1 MRLHDISV
9 PLIQDL
15 PTWPGEEGLRRT
27 LVATQ
32 PNDPATV
39 SHLAFGAHS
48 GTHVDAP
55 VHFLLDGEGLESFP
69 LESFIGPCFVA
80 DLVHVTSLVSGDDLE
95 DAAVPDDV
103 ERILALTRNSG
114 WSRRDQTFRPDYV
127 AFDLSAAEWC
137 MDRGVILLGNDYLS
151 VEAYHTEDHQVHKT
165 LLGGGVAILEG
176 LDLDGVSPGRY
187 ELSAFPIHIPGSD
200 GSPVRAVLIER

>member
-1 MRLHDISV
+1 M
-9 PLIQDL
+9 
-15 PTWPGEEGLRRT
+15 RRT

-32 PNDPATV
+32 PADPATV
-39 SHLAFGAHS
+39 SHLALGAHS

-55 VHFLLDGEGLESFP
+55 VHFLREGEGIETFS

-80 DLVHVTSLVSGDDLE
+80 DLRGVTSLITAADLE
-95 DAAVPDDV
+95 RAGIPDDV
-103 ERILALTRNSG
+103 ERLLALTRNSG

-137 MDRGVILLGNDYLS
+137 VDRGARLLGNDYLS
-151 VEAYHTEDHQVHKT
+151 VEAYESEHHQVHKT
-165 LLGGGVAILEG
+165 LLGSGMAILEG
-176 LDLDGVSPGRY
+176 LDLDGVSPGGY
-187 ELSAFPIHIPGSD
+187 ELAALPINIPGSD

>member
-1 MRLHDISV
+1 M
-9 PLIQDL
+9 
-15 PTWPGEEGLRRT
+15 RRT

-32 PNDPATV
+32 PKDPATV

-55 VHFLLDGEGLESFP
+55 VHFLMDGEGIETFS

-80 DLVHVTSLVSGDDLE
+80 DLRGVTSLITAADLE
-95 DAAVPDDV
+95 RAGVPDNAV
-103 ERILALTRNSG
+103 RIIALTSNSG
-114 WSRRDQTFRPDYV
+114 WSLRDRAFRSDYV

-137 MDRGVILLGNDYLS
+137 VDRGVRLLGNDYLS
-151 VEAYHTEDHQVHKT
+151 VEAYDSEHHQVHKT
-165 LLGGGVAILEG
+165 LLGAGVAILEG
-176 LDLDGVSPGRY
+176 LDIDGVSPGTY
-187 ELSAFPIHIPGSD
+187 ELSALPINIPGSD

>member
-1 MRLHDISV
+1 M
-9 PLIQDL
+9 Q
-15 PTWPGEEGLRRT
+15 RT

-48 GTHVDAP
+48 GTHLDAP
-55 VHFLLDGEGLESFP
+55 VHFLSGGEGIETFP

-80 DLVHVTSLVSGDDLE
+80 DLRGVTDLVAGDDLE
-95 DAAVPDDV
+95 SAGVPDDA

-114 WSRRDQTFRPDYV
+114 WSHTDQTFRPDYV
-127 AFDLSAAEWC
+127 AFDLSAAQWC
-137 MDRGVILLGNDYLS
+137 VDRSIRLLGSDYLS
-151 VEAYHTEDHQVHKT
+151 IETYDTEDHQVHKT
-165 LLGGGVAILEG
+165 LLAGGVTILEG
-176 LDLDGVSPGRY
+176 LDLDGVAPGSY